1 MKMTLGGVTLHSPLG
16 EQISL
21 RVEGGVPIT
30 VLIIWAD
37 GVGP

>member
-1 MKMTLGGVTLHSPLG
+1 MKMTLEGITLHSPLW

-21 RVEGGVPIT
+21 GGEGGVPIT